1 MFMFPLIV
9 ICLGIILIIFG
20 ITEFVKSDTNNAPGQ
35 LTIDM
40 KWLAPVM
47 VGILCVSYGLSSI

>member
-1 MFMFPLIV
+1 MFLLIV
-9 ICLGIILIIFG
+9 ISLGIILIIFG
-20 ITEFVKSDTNNAPGQ
+20 ITEFVKSDTDNAPGQ
-35 LTIDM
+35 LTIDI